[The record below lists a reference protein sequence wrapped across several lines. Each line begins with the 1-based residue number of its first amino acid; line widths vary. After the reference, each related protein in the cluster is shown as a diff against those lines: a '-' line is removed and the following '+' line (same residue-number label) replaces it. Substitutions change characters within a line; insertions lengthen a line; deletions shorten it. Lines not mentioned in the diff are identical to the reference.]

1 MCDSFTA
8 PIPELCTIRGSFTW
22 KIRSESEGKIRG
34 RSTCLEGFFRPGA
47 SAGDS
52 RETDNAASVRLV
64 EPSGHKLIMEF
75 FFFGFVRTGG
85 AQQAGSCVRIMP
97 SNLFCIG
104 RRDSGSRA
112 EARPFVPPVRG

>member
-1 MCDSFTA
+1 M
-8 PIPELCTIRGSFTW
+8 
-22 KIRSESEGKIRG
+22 RG
-34 RSTCLEGFFRPGA
+34 RSTFLEGFFRPGA

-52 RETDNAASVRLV
+52 RETDNGASVWLV

-75 FFFGFVRTGG
+75 FFFVVGFVRTRG

>member
-1 MCDSFTA
+1 MEDTQRERGKDARAA
-8 PIPELCTIRGSFTW
+8 PLALRAASG
-22 KIRSESEGKIRG
+22 
-34 RSTCLEGFFRPGA
+34 PGA

-75 FFFGFVRTGG
+75 FFFFFGFVRTRG

-104 RRDSGSRA
+104 RRDSGSRS
-112 EARPFVPPVRG
+112 